1 MSNWEKVTQDK
12 ELLSKVEDW
21 VRGLSIDSP
30 QEIFDEMNRLT
41 GNDWSREQYES
52 HIFDYPDFYDWEE
65 VAYALFHDGNYPER
79 KSEYLKARELGN
91 DDINVKKLYRD
102 LLEAF
107 PGWTEDAD
115 SYEKLFC
122 LKNKEILGFTKT
134 IFISNV
140 YDRKFLDCT
149 LTNMKQEEKDTFVN
163 VVRKYCNHVVR
174 EKIHPHNTATYK
186 MKFMFDWR
194 SGVCLWADNEAA
206 KAKFNGYPVET
217 CDLPISDGLKT
228 TLEDLICLYDEA
240 FDFEESNGDLLWD
253 KNQIE
258 QFLCTARKAYA
269 CLCEELGPEYE
280 VELEFDEY
288 DDILNIEP
296 EEEENKMSIMDR
308 INKSDYVE
316 VFSAIL
322 GKMMAA
328 QRRVEEYIEKDQGWE
343 YDFAEGILSFGEDVY
358 PVQFIGK
365 EKDVWKWAREE
376 NHKAFNKC
384 VFGLVNEAYALGEE
398 WKFELLTSPQLE
410 IEDDCNGDHI
420 SALCCGISK
429 DNYVYYC
436 VQPEE
441 EYIFLGIGNAPEE
454 VYAPVDRNEFK
465 KIVARGIEAYTID
478 HKIFLEAFL
487 EWNNT
492 PYEWNGDNVIAHF
505 DKDLVF
511 VFEEDEG
518 DYSITSIKT
527 VSGREPSNEQANSR
541 ISITLKDGEINIQ
554 GTINLGYIGTFKDDE
569 IEINDTLE
577 EIREWEI
584 VQEHLDEDCTE
595 EELIAFLNKY
605 FNDFAEKV
613 TRNIDNINGT
623 FLLQTLTD
631 MDCNEIDFM
640 VIDELFLE
648 DKLPYGNEE
657 DIAEL
662 YNFAHDGLRSLV
674 PYLESPNDGCIPK
687 GHIEALLRSFFPAFD
702 FDCFIANIVP
712 EVVTLCD
719 GSIAFQCSD
728 ALDEAILCGAYA
740 ELDEE
745 LCFTDW
751 HNF

>member
-1 MSNWEKVTQDK
+1 MRCNWEKVIQDK

-21 VRGLSIDSP
+21 VRRLSIDSP
-30 QEIFDEMNRLT
+30 KEFFDEMNRLT

-52 HIFDYPDFYDWEE
+52 HIFDYPDFYDMEE
-65 VAYALFHDGNYPER
+65 VVYALFHEGNYPER
-79 KSEYLKARELGN
+79 KSEDLEAWKTEESVDDDKDVRSFFIHSEYKKNRKKCSRY
-91 DDINVKKLYRD
+91 DDIDVKKLYRD

-107 PGWTEDAD
+107 PGWNEDAD

-122 LKNKEILGFTKT
+122 LKNKETFGFTKT

-140 YDRKFLDCT
+140 YDRKFLSCT
-149 LTNMKQEEKDTFVN
+149 LTNMNQEEKDTFVN

-174 EKIHPHNTATYK
+174 EEIHPHNTATYK
-186 MKFMFDWR
+186 MRFMFDWR

-217 CDLPISDGLKT
+217 CDLPISDGLKA

-240 FDFEESNGDLLWD
+240 FDFEKSNGDLLWD

-258 QFLCTARKAYA
+258 EFLCTAREAYA

-280 VELEFDEY
+280 VELSLDDFDELSFEKVPHTAASCESKLEITLE
-288 DDILNIEP
+288 DGGIKI
-296 EEEENKMSIMDR
+296 S
-308 INKSDYVE
+308 
-316 VFSAIL
+316 
-322 GKMMAA
+322 GKM
-328 QRRVEEYIEKDQGWE
+328 
-343 YDFAEGILSFGEDVY
+343 
-358 PVQFIGK
+358 
-365 EKDVWKWAREE
+365 
-376 NHKAFNKC
+376 
-384 VFGLVNEAYALGEE
+384 
-398 WKFELLTSPQLE
+398 
-410 IEDDCNGDHI
+410 
-420 SALCCGISK
+420 
-429 DNYVYYC
+429 
-436 VQPEE
+436 
-441 EYIFLGIGNAPEE
+441 
-454 VYAPVDRNEFK
+454 
-465 KIVARGIEAYTID
+465 
-478 HKIFLEAFL
+478 
-487 EWNNT
+487 
-492 PYEWNGDNVIAHF
+492 
-505 DKDLVF
+505 
-511 VFEEDEG
+511 
-518 DYSITSIKT
+518 
-527 VSGREPSNEQANSR
+527 
-541 ISITLKDGEINIQ
+541 
-554 GTINLGYIGTFKDDE
+554 NLGYIGTYTDDE

-584 VQEHLDEDCTE
+584 VQEHLDEDCTD

-605 FNDFAEKV
+605 FNAFADKI
-613 TRNIDNINGT
+613 TSNIDNINGT

-631 MDCNEIDFM
+631 MECNEIDFM
-640 VIDELFLE
+640 EIEELFLE

-662 YNFAHDGLRSLV
+662 YNFAHDGLRSLI

-728 ALDEAILCGAYA
+728 AFDEAILCGAYA

-745 LCFTDW
+745 LSFKDW

>member
-1 MSNWEKVTQDK
+1 MRCNWEKVTQDK

-41 GNDWSREQYES
+41 GNDWSREEYEN

-79 KSEYLKARELGN
+79 KSEDLEAWKIEESVDDDKDVRSFFIHSEYKKNRKKCSRY
-91 DDINVKKLYRD
+91 DDIDVKKLYRD

-107 PGWTEDAD
+107 PGWNEDAD

-122 LKNKEILGFTKT
+122 LKNKEIFGFTKT

-140 YDRKFLDCT
+140 YDRKFLSCT
-149 LTNMKQEEKDTFVN
+149 LTNMNQEEKDTFVN

-174 EKIHPHNTATYK
+174 EEIHPHNTATYK

-194 SGVCLWADNEAA
+194 SGVCLWADNEAT

-217 CDLPISDGLKT
+217 CDLPISDRLKA
-228 TLEDLICLYDEA
+228 TLEDLIYLYDEA
-240 FDFEESNGDLLWD
+240 FGFEESNGDLLWD

-258 QFLCTARKAYA
+258 EFLCTAREAYA

-280 VELEFDEY
+280 VELSLDDFDE
-288 DDILNIEP
+288 
-296 EEEENKMSIMDR
+296 
-308 INKSDYVE
+308 
-316 VFSAIL
+316 
-322 GKMMAA
+322 
-328 QRRVEEYIEKDQGWE
+328 
-343 YDFAEGILSFGEDVY
+343 LSF
-358 PVQFIGK
+358 
-365 EKDVWKWAREE
+365 EKVPHTAASCESK
-376 NHKAFNKC
+376 
-384 VFGLVNEAYALGEE
+384 
-398 WKFELLTSPQLE
+398 LE
-410 IEDDCNGDHI
+410 I
-420 SALCCGISK
+420 
-429 DNYVYYC
+429 
-436 VQPEE
+436 
-441 EYIFLGIGNAPEE
+441 
-454 VYAPVDRNEFK
+454 
-465 KIVARGIEAYTID
+465 T
-478 HKIFLEAFL
+478 LE
-487 EWNNT
+487 
-492 PYEWNGDNVIAHF
+492 
-505 DKDLVF
+505 
-511 VFEEDEG
+511 
-518 DYSITSIKT
+518 
-527 VSGREPSNEQANSR
+527 
-541 ISITLKDGEINIQ
+541 DGELKIS
-554 GTINLGYIGTFKDDE
+554 GSLTLGYIGTYTDDE

-577 EIREWEI
+577 EIREWDI
-584 VQEHLDEDCTE
+584 VQDNLDGDCTD

-605 FNDFAEKV
+605 FNEFADKI

-623 FLLQTLTD
+623 FLLQVLTD

-662 YNFAHDGLRSLV
+662 YNFARDGMRSLV

-702 FDCFIANIVP
+702 FDCFIKNIVP
-712 EVVTLCD
+712 EVLTLCD

-728 ALDEAILCGAYA
+728 AFDEAILCGAYA

-745 LCFTDW
+745 LSFKDW

>member
-1 MSNWEKVTQDK
+1 MSNWEKVIQDK
-12 ELLSKVEDW
+12 ELLSKVENW

-30 QEIFDEMNRLT
+30 QEVFDEMNRLT

-52 HIFDYPDFYDWEE
+52 HIFDYPDFYDMEE
-65 VAYALFHDGNYPER
+65 VVYALFHEGHYPER
-79 KSEYLKARELGN
+79 KSEDLEAWKIEESVDDDKDVRSFFIHSEYKKNRKKCSRY
-91 DDINVKKLYRD
+91 DDIDVKKLYRD

-107 PGWTEDAD
+107 PGWNEDVD
-115 SYEKLFC
+115 SYENLFY
-122 LKNKEILGFTKT
+122 LKNKEVYGFEKS
-134 IFISNV
+134 IFIRNV
-140 YDRKFLDCT
+140 YDRKFLSCT
-149 LTNMKQEEKDTFVN
+149 LTNMNQEEKDTFVN

-217 CDLPISDGLKT
+217 CDLPISDGLKA

-258 QFLCTARKAYA
+258 EFLCTAREAYA

-280 VELEFDEY
+280 VELGLDDFD
-288 DDILNIEP
+288 
-296 EEEENKMSIMDR
+296 
-308 INKSDYVE
+308 
-316 VFSAIL
+316 
-322 GKMMAA
+322 
-328 QRRVEEYIEKDQGWE
+328 
-343 YDFAEGILSFGEDVY
+343 DVLAKG
-358 PVQFIGK
+358 PSG
-365 EKDVWKWAREE
+365 
-376 NHKAFNKC
+376 NT
-384 VFGLVNEAYALGEE
+384 
-398 WKFELLTSPQLE
+398 LT
-410 IEDDCNGDHI
+410 
-420 SALCCGISK
+420 
-429 DNYVYYC
+429 
-436 VQPEE
+436 
-441 EYIFLGIGNAPEE
+441 
-454 VYAPVDRNEFK
+454 
-465 KIVARGIEAYTID
+465 
-478 HKIFLEAFL
+478 
-487 EWNNT
+487 
-492 PYEWNGDNVIAHF
+492 
-505 DKDLVF
+505 
-511 VFEEDEG
+511 
-518 DYSITSIKT
+518 
-527 VSGREPSNEQANSR
+527 
-541 ISITLKDGEINIQ
+541 ITLEDGEINIQ
-554 GTINLGYIGTFKDDE
+554 GTINLGYIGTFTDEE

-577 EIREWEI
+577 EIREWDI
-584 VQEHLDEDCTE
+584 VQDNLDEDCSE
-595 EELIAFLNKY
+595 EELIAFLNRY
-605 FNDFAEKV
+605 FNEFADKI

-631 MDCNEIDFM
+631 MECYEIDFM

-728 ALDEAILCGAYA
+728 AFDEAILCGAYA

>member
-1 MSNWEKVTQDK
+1 MRCNWEKVIQDK

-52 HIFDYPDFYDWEE
+52 HIFDYPDFYAWEE
-65 VAYALFHDGNYPER
+65 VVYALFHDGHYPER
-79 KSEYLKARELGN
+79 KSEDLVAWKIEESVDDDKDVRSFFIHSEYKKNRKKCSRY
-91 DDINVKKLYRD
+91 DDIDVKKLYRD

-107 PGWTEDAD
+107 PGWNEDVD
-115 SYEKLFC
+115 SYENLFY
-122 LKNKEILGFTKT
+122 LKNKEVYGFEKS
-134 IFISNV
+134 IFIRNV
-140 YDRKFLDCT
+140 YDRKFLSCT
-149 LTNMKQEEKDTFVN
+149 LTNMNQEEKDTFIK
-163 VVRKYCNHVVR
+163 VVRKYCDHVGR

-217 CDLPISDGLKT
+217 CDLPISDGLKA

-258 QFLCTARKAYA
+258 EFLCTAREAYA

-280 VELEFDEY
+280 VELGLDDFD
-288 DDILNIEP
+288 
-296 EEEENKMSIMDR
+296 
-308 INKSDYVE
+308 
-316 VFSAIL
+316 
-322 GKMMAA
+322 
-328 QRRVEEYIEKDQGWE
+328 
-343 YDFAEGILSFGEDVY
+343 DVLAK
-358 PVQFIGK
+358 GSSSST
-365 EKDVWKWAREE
+365 
-376 NHKAFNKC
+376 
-384 VFGLVNEAYALGEE
+384 
-398 WKFELLTSPQLE
+398 LT
-410 IEDDCNGDHI
+410 
-420 SALCCGISK
+420 
-429 DNYVYYC
+429 
-436 VQPEE
+436 
-441 EYIFLGIGNAPEE
+441 
-454 VYAPVDRNEFK
+454 
-465 KIVARGIEAYTID
+465 
-478 HKIFLEAFL
+478 
-487 EWNNT
+487 
-492 PYEWNGDNVIAHF
+492 
-505 DKDLVF
+505 
-511 VFEEDEG
+511 
-518 DYSITSIKT
+518 
-527 VSGREPSNEQANSR
+527 
-541 ISITLKDGEINIQ
+541 ITLEDGEINIQ
-554 GTINLGYIGTFKDDE
+554 GTINLGYIGTFTDEE

-577 EIREWEI
+577 EIREWDI
-584 VQEHLDEDCTE
+584 VQDNLDEDCTD

-605 FNDFAEKV
+605 FNEFVDKI

-623 FLLQTLTD
+623 FLLQVLTD
-631 MDCNEIDFM
+631 MECYEIDFM

-662 YNFAHDGLRSLV
+662 YNFARDGLRSLV

-712 EVVTLCD
+712 EVVTLDD

-728 ALDEAILCGAYA
+728 AFDEAILCGAYA

-745 LCFTDW
+745 LSFKDW

>member
-1 MSNWEKVTQDK
+1 MSNWEKVIQDK

-30 QEIFDEMNRLT
+30 KEVFDEMNRLT

-52 HIFDYPDFYDWEE
+52 HIFDYPDFYDMEE
-65 VAYALFHDGNYPER
+65 MVYALFHEGKYPMRTREDIFAWNIEQAVEDDKAVCTFFIR
-79 KSEYLKARELGN
+79 GSYKKNKEKSNLYTSVDVKGLYQELLG
-91 DDINVKKLYRD
+91 
-102 LLEAF
+102 AF
-107 PGWTEDAD
+107 PEWNEDAD
-115 SYEKLFC
+115 SYENLFC
-122 LKNKEILGFTKT
+122 LKNQEVYGFEKA
-134 IFISNV
+134 IYIQNV

-149 LTNMKQEEKDTFVN
+149 LTNMNQEEKDTFVN

-217 CDLPISDGLKT
+217 CDLPISDGLKA

-258 QFLCTARKAYA
+258 EFLCTAREAYA

-280 VELEFDEY
+280 VELGLDDFDE
-288 DDILNIEP
+288 
-296 EEEENKMSIMDR
+296 
-308 INKSDYVE
+308 
-316 VFSAIL
+316 
-322 GKMMAA
+322 
-328 QRRVEEYIEKDQGWE
+328 
-343 YDFAEGILSFGEDVY
+343 LSF
-358 PVQFIGK
+358 
-365 EKDVWKWAREE
+365 EKVPHTAASCESK
-376 NHKAFNKC
+376 
-384 VFGLVNEAYALGEE
+384 
-398 WKFELLTSPQLE
+398 LE
-410 IEDDCNGDHI
+410 I
-420 SALCCGISK
+420 
-429 DNYVYYC
+429 
-436 VQPEE
+436 
-441 EYIFLGIGNAPEE
+441 
-454 VYAPVDRNEFK
+454 
-465 KIVARGIEAYTID
+465 T
-478 HKIFLEAFL
+478 LE
-487 EWNNT
+487 
-492 PYEWNGDNVIAHF
+492 
-505 DKDLVF
+505 
-511 VFEEDEG
+511 
-518 DYSITSIKT
+518 
-527 VSGREPSNEQANSR
+527 
-541 ISITLKDGEINIQ
+541 DGEIKIS
-554 GTINLGYIGTFKDDE
+554 GSLNLGYIGTYTDSQ
-569 IEINDTLE
+569 IELDDTLD
-577 EIREWEI
+577 EIREWDI
-584 VQEHLDEDCTE
+584 VQDNLDEDCSD
-595 EELIAFLNKY
+595 EELIAFLNRY
-605 FNDFAEKV
+605 FNEFADKI

-662 YNFAHDGLRSLV
+662 YNFARDGMRSLI

-687 GHIEALLRSFFPAFD
+687 GHLETILRGFYPAFD

-728 ALDEAILCGAYA
+728 AFDEAILCGAYA

-745 LCFTDW
+745 LSFKDW

>member
-30 QEIFDEMNRLT
+30 QEVFDEMNRLT

-52 HIFDYPDFYDWEE
+52 HIFDYPDFYDMEE
-65 VAYALFHDGNYPER
+65 VVYALFHEGKYPMRTREDIFAWNIEQAVEDDKAVCTFFIR
-79 KSEYLKARELGN
+79 GAYKKNKEKSNLYTSV
-91 DDINVKKLYRD
+91 DVKGLYQE

-107 PGWTEDAD
+107 PGWNEDAD

-122 LKNKEILGFTKT
+122 LKNKEIFGFTKT

-149 LTNMKQEEKDTFVN
+149 LTNMNQEEKDTFVN

-174 EKIHPHNTATYK
+174 GAY
-186 MKFMFDWR
+186 
-194 SGVCLWADNEAA
+194 
-206 KAKFNGYPVET
+206 
-217 CDLPISDGLKT
+217 
-228 TLEDLICLYDEA
+228 
-240 FDFEESNGDLLWD
+240 ES
-253 KNQIE
+253 
-258 QFLCTARKAYA
+258 
-269 CLCEELGPEYE
+269 LCEELGT
-280 VELEFDEY
+280 
-288 DDILNIEP
+288 
-296 EEEENKMSIMDR
+296 
-308 INKSDYVE
+308 
-316 VFSAIL
+316 
-322 GKMMAA
+322 
-328 QRRVEEYIEKDQGWE
+328 
-343 YDFAEGILSFGEDVY
+343 ED
-358 PVQFIGK
+358 
-365 EKDVWKWAREE
+365 
-376 NHKAFNKC
+376 
-384 VFGLVNEAYALGEE
+384 
-398 WKFELLTSPQLE
+398 E
-410 IEDDCNGDHI
+410 IEMSLDDFDDVLAKGP
-420 SALCCGISK
+420 S
-429 DNYVYYC
+429 
-436 VQPEE
+436 
-441 EYIFLGIGNAPEE
+441 GN
-454 VYAPVDRNEFK
+454 
-465 KIVARGIEAYTID
+465 T
-478 HKIFLEAFL
+478 L
-487 EWNNT
+487 T
-492 PYEWNGDNVIAHF
+492 
-505 DKDLVF
+505 
-511 VFEEDEG
+511 
-518 DYSITSIKT
+518 
-527 VSGREPSNEQANSR
+527 
-541 ISITLKDGEINIQ
+541 ITLEDGEINIQ
-554 GTINLGYIGTFKDDE
+554 GTINLGYIGTFTDDE

-584 VQEHLDEDCTE
+584 VQDNLDEDCSE
-595 EELIAFLNKY
+595 EELIAFLNRY
-605 FNDFAEKV
+605 FNEFADKI

-631 MDCNEIDFM
+631 MECYEIDFM

-662 YNFAHDGLRSLV
+662 YNFARDGMRSLV

-728 ALDEAILCGAYA
+728 AFDEAILCGAYA

>member
-1 MSNWEKVTQDK
+1 MGMSNWEKVTQDK

-52 HIFDYPDFYDWEE
+52 HIFDYPDFYDMEE
-65 VAYALFHDGNYPER
+65 VVYALFHEGKYPER
-79 KSEYLKARELGN
+79 KSEDLEAWKIEESVDDDKDVCSFFIHSEYKKNRKKCSRY
-91 DDINVKKLYRD
+91 DDIDVKKLYLD

-107 PGWTEDAD
+107 PGWNEDAD

-122 LKNKEILGFTKT
+122 LKNKEIFGFTKT

-140 YDRKFLDCT
+140 YDRKFLACT
-149 LTNMKQEEKDTFVN
+149 LTNMNQEEKDTFVN

-174 EKIHPHNTATYK
+174 EEIHPHNTATYK
-186 MKFMFDWR
+186 MRFMFDWR

-206 KAKFNGYPVET
+206 KSKFNGYPVET
-217 CDLPISDGLKT
+217 CNLPISDGLKA

-240 FDFEESNGDLLWD
+240 FDFEKSNGDLLWD

-258 QFLCTARKAYA
+258 EFLCTAGEAYA

-280 VELEFDEY
+280 VELSLDDFDE
-288 DDILNIEP
+288 
-296 EEEENKMSIMDR
+296 
-308 INKSDYVE
+308 
-316 VFSAIL
+316 
-322 GKMMAA
+322 
-328 QRRVEEYIEKDQGWE
+328 
-343 YDFAEGILSFGEDVY
+343 LSF
-358 PVQFIGK
+358 
-365 EKDVWKWAREE
+365 EKVPHTAASCESK
-376 NHKAFNKC
+376 
-384 VFGLVNEAYALGEE
+384 
-398 WKFELLTSPQLE
+398 LE
-410 IEDDCNGDHI
+410 I
-420 SALCCGISK
+420 
-429 DNYVYYC
+429 
-436 VQPEE
+436 
-441 EYIFLGIGNAPEE
+441 
-454 VYAPVDRNEFK
+454 
-465 KIVARGIEAYTID
+465 T
-478 HKIFLEAFL
+478 LE
-487 EWNNT
+487 
-492 PYEWNGDNVIAHF
+492 
-505 DKDLVF
+505 
-511 VFEEDEG
+511 
-518 DYSITSIKT
+518 
-527 VSGREPSNEQANSR
+527 
-541 ISITLKDGEINIQ
+541 DGEIKIS
-554 GTINLGYIGTFKDDE
+554 GSLNLGYIGTYTDSQ
-569 IEINDTLE
+569 IELDDTLD
-577 EIREWEI
+577 EIREWDI
-584 VQEHLDEDCTE
+584 VQDNLDEDCTD

-662 YNFAHDGLRSLV
+662 YGFAHDGLRSLI

-687 GHIEALLRSFFPAFD
+687 GHIEALLRSFYPAFD
-702 FDCFIANIVP
+702 FDCFIKNIVP
-712 EVVTLCD
+712 EVLTLCD

-728 ALDEAILCGAYA
+728 AFDEAILCGAYA

-745 LCFTDW
+745 LSFKDW